1 MYKYLNFKRYK
12 LLLLFLYQF
21 VFPRYYK
28 RQINK
33 LLNET
38 ERKNSQE
45 KKYKES
51 LVRCWRLNIVKGV
64 CAW

>member
-45 KKYKES
+45 K
-51 LVRCWRLNIVKGV
+51 NIKKVWSGIG
-64 CAW
+64 ALIL